1 MKEERRAHLL
11 VGPTLSTAGE
21 AGGSR
26 EQAPGNPMA
35 MTQSSF
41 ARRPPP
47 SAALTSPSSSSS
59 WSPPRHGPRRRR
71 ALTAAS
77 SLHFRPE
84 DVAELAHNKVLIA
97 ATVAGVIGQLAKP
110 FTSGRGGGKIDIVRV
125 AAQSGGMP
133 STHSAAVVAVTT
145 SLALERGFAD
155 SIFGMSVVFASI
167 VMYDAQGVRR
177 EVGKHARLL
186 NKLWTLRE
194 HTTTQV
200 QEDGGGQVNS
210 TSEPL
215 PANREMATELVSVPR
230 DASMSQ
236 CSNAAPSSTRTDAT
250 RSPRW
255 NSLQSSEPELTE
267 LTEEYNRLSESVG
280 HTEAQVT
287 VGALLGFVV
296 SLAVHA
302 TL

>member
-1 MKEERRAHLL
+1 
-11 VGPTLSTAGE
+11 
-21 AGGSR
+21 
-26 EQAPGNPMA
+26 MA

-230 DASMSQ
+230 D
-236 CSNAAPSSTRTDAT
+236 
-250 RSPRW
+250 
-255 NSLQSSEPELTE
+255 LTE

>member
-1 MKEERRAHLL
+1 M
-11 VGPTLSTAGE
+11 
-21 AGGSR
+21 
-26 EQAPGNPMA
+26 
-35 MTQSSF
+35 
-41 ARRPPP
+41 
-47 SAALTSPSSSSS
+47 
-59 WSPPRHGPRRRR
+59 
-71 ALTAAS
+71 
-77 SLHFRPE
+77 
-84 DVAELAHNKVLIA
+84 
-97 ATVAGVIGQLAKP
+97 IGQLAKP
-110 FTSGRGGGKIDIVRV
+110 FTSGRDGGKIDIIKV

-194 HTTTQV
+194 QTTEV
-200 QEDGGGQVNS
+200 QEDGGDQVNS

-215 PANREMATELVSVPR
+215 PATEELVFVPR
-230 DASMSQ
+230 DASTSQ
-236 CSNAAPSSTRTDAT
+236 RSNARP
-250 RSPRW
+250 SPRR
-255 NSLQSSEPELTE
+255 NAATKSPRSSSPQSSQPELAE
-267 LTEEYNRLSESVG
+267 LTEEYDWLSESVG

>member
-1 MKEERRAHLL
+1 
-11 VGPTLSTAGE
+11 
-21 AGGSR
+21 
-26 EQAPGNPMA
+26 MA

-47 SAALTSPSSSSS
+47 PSAALTSPSSPASSSS
-59 WSPPRHGPRRRR
+59 WHPPRRGPRRRR

-97 ATVAGVIGQLAKP
+97 ATAASVIGQLAKP
-110 FTSGRGGGKIDIVRV
+110 FTSGRDVGKIDIIRV

-194 HTTTQV
+194 QTTPDE
-200 QEDGGGQVNS
+200 EDGGGPVNS
-210 TSEPL
+210 SSESL
-215 PANREMATELVSVPR
+215 PANREMSAEPVFVPQDVTEL
-230 DASMSQ
+230 A
-236 CSNAAPSSTRTDAT
+236 
-250 RSPRW
+250 
-255 NSLQSSEPELTE
+255 
-267 LTEEYNRLSESVG
+267 EEYNRLSESVG
-280 HTEAQVT
+280 HTEAQVM

>member
-1 MKEERRAHLL
+1 
-11 VGPTLSTAGE
+11 
-21 AGGSR
+21 
-26 EQAPGNPMA
+26 

-287 VGALLGFVV
+287 VGALLGFVRPGV
-296 SLAVHA
+296 THNALYPVDA
-302 TL
+302 TF

>member
-1 MKEERRAHLL
+1 
-11 VGPTLSTAGE
+11 
-21 AGGSR
+21 
-26 EQAPGNPMA
+26 MA
-35 MTQSSF
+35 MAQSFS

-47 SAALTSPSSSSS
+47 SPALASPSSPASS
-59 WSPPRHGPRRRR
+59 WSPPRRGPRRRR

-110 FTSGRGGGKIDIVRV
+110 FTSGRDRGKIDIVKA

-145 SLALERGFAD
+145 SLALERGFGD
-155 SIFGMSVVFASI
+155 SIFGMSVIFASL

-186 NKLWTLRE
+186 NKLWALRE
-194 HTTTQV
+194 QTTTQV

-210 TSEPL
+210 TSELL
-215 PANREMATELVSVPR
+215 PANRELVSVPR
-230 DASMSQ
+230 DASTSQ
-236 CSNAAPSSTRTDAT
+236 RSNGIPSSTRNDAT
-250 RSPRW
+250 KPPRW
-255 NSLQSSEPELTE
+255 SSLQSSVPELTE
-267 LTEEYNRLSESVG
+267 LTEEHGRLSESVG

-287 VGALLGFVV
+287 AGALLGFVV

-302 TL
+302 IL

>member
-1 MKEERRAHLL
+1 
-11 VGPTLSTAGE
+11 
-21 AGGSR
+21 
-26 EQAPGNPMA
+26 MA
-35 MTQSSF
+35 MAQSFS

-47 SAALTSPSSSSS
+47 SPALASPSSPASS
-59 WSPPRHGPRRRR
+59 WSPPRRGPRRRR

-110 FTSGRGGGKIDIVRV
+110 FTSGRDRGKIDIVKA

-133 STHSAAVVAVTT
+133 STHSA
-145 SLALERGFAD
+145 
-155 SIFGMSVVFASI
+155 
-167 VMYDAQGVRR
+167 GVRR

-186 NKLWTLRE
+186 NKLWALRE
-194 HTTTQV
+194 QTTTQV

-210 TSEPL
+210 TSELL
-215 PANREMATELVSVPR
+215 PANRELVFVPR
-230 DASMSQ
+230 DASTLQ
-236 CSNAAPSSTRTDAT
+236 RSNGIPSSTRNDAT
-250 RSPRW
+250 KPPRW
-255 NSLQSSEPELTE
+255 SSLQSSVPELTE
-267 LTEEYNRLSESVG
+267 LTEEHGRLSESVG

-287 VGALLGFVV
+287 AGALLGFVV

-302 TL
+302 IL

>member
-1 MKEERRAHLL
+1 
-11 VGPTLSTAGE
+11 
-21 AGGSR
+21 
-26 EQAPGNPMA
+26 MA

-41 ARRPPP
+41 APRPPHSSSLP
-47 SAALTSPSSSSS
+47 FPALTSPSSS

-77 SLHFRPE
+77 SLHLGPE
-84 DVAELAHNKVLIA
+84 DFAELAHNKVLIA
-97 ATVAGVIGQLAKP
+97 ATVASLIGQLAKP
-110 FTSGRGGGKIDIVRV
+110 FTSGRDEGKIDIIRL
-125 AAQSGGMP
+125 AARSGGMP

-186 NKLWTLRE
+186 KKLWALR
-194 HTTTQV
+194 HQTTQD
-200 QEDGGGQVNS
+200 QEEGGDLVNS

-215 PANREMATELVSVPR
+215 PVNREMASVPQ
-230 DASMSQ
+230 DASTSQ
-236 CSNAAPSSTRTDAT
+236 RSNTMPFPRHSAATKLPGSNTLR
-250 RSPRW
+250 
-255 NSLQSSEPELTE
+255 SSELDLTE

-296 SLAVHA
+296 SLAIHA

>member
-1 MKEERRAHLL
+1 
-11 VGPTLSTAGE
+11 
-21 AGGSR
+21 
-26 EQAPGNPMA
+26 MA

-71 ALTAAS
+71 ALTAAF

-84 DVAELAHNKVLIA
+84 DVAELAHNKVRLA

-110 FTSGRGGGKIDIVRV
+110 FTSGRDGGKIDIVRV

-186 NKLWTLRE
+186 NKLWALRE
-194 HTTTQV
+194 QTTQD
-200 QEDGGGQVNS
+200 QEDGGDQVHS
-210 TSEPL
+210 TPEPV
-215 PANREMATELVSVPR
+215 PANLEMATELVSVPQ

-236 CSNAAPSSTRTDAT
+236 RSNAMPSSTRGAAT
-250 RSPRW
+250 RLPRP
-255 NSLQSSEPELTE
+255 NTLQSSEPELTE

>member
-1 MKEERRAHLL
+1 
-11 VGPTLSTAGE
+11 
-21 AGGSR
+21 
-26 EQAPGNPMA
+26 MA
-35 MTQSSF
+35 MAQSFF

-47 SAALTSPSSSSS
+47 SPALTSPSSPASS
-59 WSPPRHGPRRRR
+59 WSPPRNGPRRRR

-97 ATVAGVIGQLAKP
+97 ATVAAVIGQLAKP
-110 FTSGRGGGKIDIVRV
+110 FTSGGDRGKIDIVKV
-125 AAQSGGMP
+125 AARSGGMP
-133 STHSAAVVAVTT
+133 STHSA
-145 SLALERGFAD
+145 
-155 SIFGMSVVFASI
+155 
-167 VMYDAQGVRR
+167 GVRR

-186 NKLWTLRE
+186 NKLWALRE
-194 HTTTQV
+194 QTTED
-200 QEDGGGQVNS
+200 QEGGGVQVNS
-210 TSEPL
+210 TSEPI
-215 PANREMATELVSVPR
+215 PATREMATELVSVPR
-230 DASMSQ
+230 DASTSQ
-236 CSNAAPSSTRTDAT
+236 CSNTMPSSTRNDTT
-250 RSPRW
+250 KLPRW

-267 LTEEYNRLSESVG
+267 LTEEYGRLSESVG

>member
-1 MKEERRAHLL
+1 
-11 VGPTLSTAGE
+11 
-21 AGGSR
+21 
-26 EQAPGNPMA
+26 MA

-84 DVAELAHNKVLIA
+84 DVAELAHNKVRLA

-230 DASMSQ
+230 D
-236 CSNAAPSSTRTDAT
+236 
-250 RSPRW
+250 
-255 NSLQSSEPELTE
+255 LTE

>member
-1 MKEERRAHLL
+1 
-11 VGPTLSTAGE
+11 
-21 AGGSR
+21 
-26 EQAPGNPMA
+26 MA
-35 MTQSSF
+35 MAQSFS

-47 SAALTSPSSSSS
+47 SPALASPSSPASS
-59 WSPPRHGPRRRR
+59 WFPPRRGPRRRR

-110 FTSGRGGGKIDIVRV
+110 FTSGRDRGKIDIVKA

-133 STHSAAVVAVTT
+133 STHSA
-145 SLALERGFAD
+145 
-155 SIFGMSVVFASI
+155 
-167 VMYDAQGVRR
+167 GVRR

-186 NKLWTLRE
+186 NKLWALRE
-194 HTTTQV
+194 QTTTQV

-210 TSEPL
+210 TSELL
-215 PANREMATELVSVPR
+215 PANRELVSVPR
-230 DASMSQ
+230 DASTSQ
-236 CSNAAPSSTRTDAT
+236 RSNGIPSSTRNDAT
-250 RSPRW
+250 KPPRW
-255 NSLQSSEPELTE
+255 SSLQSSVPELTE
-267 LTEEYNRLSESVG
+267 LTEEHGRLSESVG

-287 VGALLGFVV
+287 AGALLGFVV

-302 TL
+302 IL

>member
-1 MKEERRAHLL
+1 
-11 VGPTLSTAGE
+11 
-21 AGGSR
+21 
-26 EQAPGNPMA
+26 MA
-35 MTQSSF
+35 MAQSSF

-47 SAALTSPSSSSS
+47 SAALASPSSPSPSSS
-59 WSPPRHGPRRRR
+59 WSPPGHGPRRRR

-77 SLHFRPE
+77 SLHLGPE
-84 DVAELAHNKVLIA
+84 DFVELAHNKVLIA
-97 ATVAGVIGQLAKP
+97 ATVASVIGQLAKP
-110 FTSGRGGGKIDIVRV
+110 FTSGREGGKIDIIKV

-194 HTTTQV
+194 QTTRAQD
-200 QEDGGGQVNS
+200 DGGDQVNS

-215 PANREMATELVSVPR
+215 PANREMATELVSVPW
-230 DASMSQ
+230 DTSTSQ
-236 CSNAAPSSTRTDAT
+236 RSNAMPSLRRNTAT
-250 RSPRW
+250 RLPRS
-255 NSLQSSEPELTE
+255 NPPQSSEPELTE
-267 LTEEYNRLSESVG
+267 LIEEYERLSESVG

>member
-1 MKEERRAHLL
+1 
-11 VGPTLSTAGE
+11 
-21 AGGSR
+21 
-26 EQAPGNPMA
+26 MA
-35 MTQSSF
+35 MAQSFF

-47 SAALTSPSSSSS
+47 SPALTSPSSPASS
-59 WSPPRHGPRRRR
+59 WSPPRNGPRRRR

-97 ATVAGVIGQLAKP
+97 ATVAAVIGQLAKP
-110 FTSGRGGGKIDIVRV
+110 FTSGGDRGKIDIVKV
-125 AAQSGGMP
+125 AARSGGMP

-155 SIFGMSVVFASI
+155 SIFGMSVIFASL

-186 NKLWTLRE
+186 NKLWALRE
-194 HTTTQV
+194 QTTED
-200 QEDGGGQVNS
+200 QEGGGVQVNS
-210 TSEPL
+210 TSEPI
-215 PANREMATELVSVPR
+215 PATREMATELVSVPR
-230 DASMSQ
+230 DASTSQ
-236 CSNAAPSSTRTDAT
+236 CSNTMPSSTRNDTT
-250 RSPRW
+250 KLPRW

-267 LTEEYNRLSESVG
+267 LTEEYGRLSESVG

>member
-1 MKEERRAHLL
+1 
-11 VGPTLSTAGE
+11 
-21 AGGSR
+21 
-26 EQAPGNPMA
+26 MA

-133 STHSAAVVAVTT
+133 STHSA
-145 SLALERGFAD
+145 
-155 SIFGMSVVFASI
+155 
-167 VMYDAQGVRR
+167 GVRR